1 MGRHH
6 APPVTRDPSNAVAS
20 AVPAASGSKEPA
32 AGIRVWLGA
41 MRPKTLPAGL
51 APVVV
56 GAAMGRADVGAAWEV
71 REWGLFAACAIGA
84 LSVQVA
90 TNFANE
96 CLDFRKGADTPD
108 RLGPTRAVAAGL
120 IAPARMWMATGVALA
135 VAGLA
140 ALWLSLE
147 VSLGYAFLG
156 LISGVLAL
164 AYTGGPLPLAYVGW
178 GDLFVLAFFGV
189 VAVVATGLA
198 LGAELGAPLVT
209 AGVGCGLLSTAIL
222 AVNNL
227 RDRDGDA
234 RARKL
239 TLAVRLGQR
248 FARLEYAACVV
259 GALGCFGWFAM
270 GRDAVAYLPC
280 VPPALL
286 LVQVARV
293 LRGLDGRALNGV
305 LASTGSALLA
315 TAALFALVMTRS

>member
-1 MGRHH
+1 LARTPSASVGLDH
-6 APPVTRDPSNAVAS
+6 ASPVSDLTPIP
-20 AVPAASGSKEPA
+20 VPKR
-32 AGIRVWLGA
+32 AGLATWIAA

-56 GAAMGRADVGAAWEV
+56 GAALGRAQSAAPWHA
-71 REWGLFAACAIGA
+71 REWGLFAACAVGA
-84 LSVQVA
+84 LGVQVA

-120 IAPARMWMATGVALA
+120 IAPARMWVATGIALA

-140 ALWLSLE
+140 AAWLSIE
-147 VSLGYAFLG
+147 VSIGYAFLG
-156 LISGVLAL
+156 LISGMLAL
-164 AYTGGPLPLAYVGW
+164 AYTGGPLPLAYVGL

-198 LGAELGAPLVT
+198 LGADLAAPLVT

-222 AVNNL
+222 AINNL
-227 RDRDGDA
+227 RDREGDA

-239 TLAVRLGQR
+239 TLAVRLGGR
-248 FARLEYAACVV
+248 FARLEYGACVV
-259 GALGCFGWFAM
+259 GALACFAWLAAGQDAM
-270 GRDAVAYLPC
+270 AYLPC
-280 VPPALL
+280 VPSVL
-286 LVQVARV
+286 LVVQVVRV
-293 LRGLDGRALNGV
+293 LRGLDGRPLNGV

-315 TAALFALVMTRS
+315 TAVLFALVMTRS

>member
-1 MGRHH
+1 MSDAAHI
-6 APPVTRDPSNAVAS
+6 PAS
-20 AVPAASGSKEPA
+20 RR
-32 AGIRVWLGA
+32 AGLGTWFAA

-56 GAAMGRADVGAAWEV
+56 GAALGREQSGAPWQA
-71 REWGLFAACAIGA
+71 REWGLFAACAVGA
-84 LSVQVA
+84 LGVQVA

-120 IAPARMWMATGVALA
+120 IAPSHMWMATGVALA
-135 VAGLA
+135 IAGIA
-140 ALWLSLE
+140 AAWLSIE
-147 VSLGYAFLG
+147 VSIGYAFLG

-164 AYTGGPLPLAYVGW
+164 AYTGGPLPLAYVGL

-198 LGAELGAPLVT
+198 LGADLGAPLVI

-227 RDRDGDA
+227 RDREGDA
-234 RARKL
+234 RAHKL
-239 TLAVRLGQR
+239 TLAVRLGER
-248 FARLEYAACVV
+248 FARVEFAACAV
-259 GALGCFGWFAM
+259 GALGCFAWLAAGQEPM
-270 GRDAVAYLPC
+270 AYLPC
-280 VPPALL
+280 VPSALL
-286 LVQVARV
+286 MVQVVRV
-293 LRGLDGRALNGV
+293 LRGLDGRPLNGV

-315 TAALFALVMTRS
+315 TAVLFALAMTWS

>member
-1 MGRHH
+1 MSDAAHI
-6 APPVTRDPSNAVAS
+6 PAS
-20 AVPAASGSKEPA
+20 HR
-32 AGIRVWLGA
+32 AGFGTWLAA

-56 GAAMGRADVGAAWEV
+56 GAAMGRAQSDAPWQA
-71 REWGLFAACAIGA
+71 REWGLFAACAVGA
-84 LSVQVA
+84 LGVQVA

-140 ALWLSLE
+140 AAWLSIE
-147 VSLGYAFLG
+147 VSIGYAFLG
-156 LISGVLAL
+156 LISGALAL
-164 AYTGGPLPLAYVGW
+164 AYTGGPVPLAYVGL

-198 LGAELGAPLVT
+198 LGAELGWQLVT

-227 RDRDGDA
+227 RDRQGDA

-239 TLAVRLGQR
+239 TLAVRLGER
-248 FARLEYAACVV
+248 FARLEFAACVV
-259 GALGCFGWFAM
+259 GSLGCFAALGA
-270 GRDAVAYLPC
+270 GQDPLAYLPC
-280 VPPALL
+280 IPPAILM
-286 LVQVARV
+286 VQVVRV
-293 LRGLDGRALNGV
+293 LRGLDGRPLNGV

-315 TAALFALVMTRS
+315 TAVLFALAMARS

>member
-1 MGRHH
+1 M
-6 APPVTRDPSNAVAS
+6 TRDPSNAEASSDPAVA
-20 AVPAASGSKEPA
+20 VTTTTTP
-32 AGIRVWLGA
+32 GIRVWLGA

-56 GAAMGRADVGAAWEV
+56 GAALGRADSGAPWQG
-71 REWGLFAACAIGA
+71 REWGLFAACAVGA
-84 LSVQVA
+84 LGVQVA

-120 IAPARMWMATGVALA
+120 IAPSAMWTATGIALA

-140 ALWLSLE
+140 AAWLSIE
-147 VSLGYAFLG
+147 VSIGYAFLG

-164 AYTGGPLPLAYVGW
+164 AYTGGPMPLAYVGL

-198 LGAELGAPLVT
+198 LGAELGAELLV
-209 AGVGCGLLSTAIL
+209 AGIGCGLLSTAIL

-227 RDRDGDA
+227 RDREGDA

-239 TLAVRLGQR
+239 TLAVRLGER
-248 FARLEYAACVV
+248 FARWEFAACVV
-259 GALGCFGWFAM
+259 GALGCFAWLATGQ
-270 GRDAVAYLPC
+270 GPIAYLPC
-280 VPPALL
+280 VPSALL
-286 LVQVARV
+286 VVQAIRV
-293 LRGLDGRALNGV
+293 MRGLDGRALNGV

-315 TAALFALVMTRS
+315 TAVLFALVTTRS

>member
-1 MGRHH
+1 MARTPSASVGLDH
-6 APPVTRDPSNAVAS
+6 ASPVSDLTPI
-20 AVPAASGSKEPA
+20 PAPKR
-32 AGIRVWLGA
+32 AGLATWIAA

-56 GAAMGRADVGAAWEV
+56 GAALGRAQSGAPWYA
-71 REWGLFAACAIGA
+71 REWGLFAACAVGA
-84 LSVQVA
+84 LGVQVA

-120 IAPARMWMATGVALA
+120 IAPARMWVATGIALA

-140 ALWLSLE
+140 AAWLSIE
-147 VSLGYAFLG
+147 VSIGYAFLG
-156 LISGVLAL
+156 LISGMLAL
-164 AYTGGPLPLAYVGW
+164 AYTGGPLPLAYVGL

-198 LGAELGAPLVT
+198 LGADLGAPLVV

-227 RDRDGDA
+227 RDREGDA

-239 TLAVRLGQR
+239 TLAVRLGER
-248 FARLEYAACVV
+248 FARLEFAACVA
-259 GALGCFGWFAM
+259 GALGCFAWLAAGQDPM
-270 GRDAVAYLPC
+270 AYLPC
-280 VPPALL
+280 VPSALL
-286 LVQVARV
+286 VVQVVRV
-293 LRGLDGRALNGV
+293 LRGLDGRPLNGV

-315 TAALFALVMTRS
+315 TAVLFALVMTRS